1 MHYSECMQ
9 TGSIKCAVV
18 LCKHYER
25 TVGTVHARVLRYRL
39 ANSMWRMYKVLEYI
53 KTCSTCTCTRNIQYA
68 HTVTARNTYSMRNLN
83 QITSIM
89 YPAQHTLQILV
100 TGTVRT
106 TGHQWLT
113 LSSQHY
119 SRSTVHEHHGSRC
132 TNQQYNVPTYE
143 WQK

>member
-1 MHYSECMQ
+1 MNACKPAASSAQWYYAIITSALWAQYMHAYSGIGWLTACGACI
-9 TGSIKCAVV
+9 TGI
-18 LCKHYER
+18 H
-25 TVGTVHARVLRYRL
+25 
-39 ANSMWRMYKVLEYI
+39 

-68 HTVTARNTYSMRNLN
+68 HTVTARNMYSMRNLN

-143 WQK
+143 W